1 MELVIRRVPNWDGTP
16 ESVLAHHGIKGQKWG
31 VRRYQNPDGSLT
43 SAGKVRYGSRGKYGS
58 FMDDYSS
65 KAKAYGQA
73 ARETASRYG
82 AAAKDTATRYGEAAR
97 TATNPDVI
105 ASRAQFATSNFDT
118 STRRAS
124 NLGET
129 GTGVRH
135 RSRLGSH
142 SSLSVSDDLS
152 SIKPAMRMK
161 GKDFCDNLLDKDV
174 QELRDREMVQ
184 IGRFYTE
191 KLYKGHGS
199 ESVSSSIHGLDSKAY
214 ARQGMSITG
223 GESGHYMSRGDTRN
237 IALNRVEQDRT
248 AEFVRRYRSGELN
261 SRINPSAER
270 KREVENKIDE
280 LNTRYNRLEDEAWDR
295 YTDPK
300 RKNLSKRW

>member
-1 MELVIRRVPNWDGTP
+1 METVIRRVPGWDGTK
-16 ESVLAHHGIKGQKWG
+16 ESTELYHHGIKGQKWG

-43 SAGKVRYGSRGKYGS
+43 SAGKARYRSSGKYGS
-58 FMDDYSS
+58 FMDEYSS

-82 AAAKDTATRYGEAAR
+82 AAAKDTATRYGEVAR
-97 TATNPDVI
+97 TATNSDVI

-129 GTGVRH
+129 GTGVRS

-152 SIKPAMRMK
+152 SIKPAMKMK

-174 QELRDREMVQ
+174 QELREREMVQ

-191 KLYKGHGS
+191 KLYQGIGGTDINSTNNMSGS
-199 ESVSSSIHGLDSKAY
+199 SRYY
-214 ARQGMSITG
+214 AKRGKSQTG
-223 GESGHYMSRGDTRN
+223 GESGYSMTDKRSTLRDRMLT
-237 IALNRVEQDRT
+237 RVEQDRE
-248 AEFVRRYRSGELN
+248 ADLRRL
-261 SRINPSAER
+261 R
-270 KREVENKIDE
+270 KTTPEGPARDYGRKEI
-280 LNTRYNRLEDEAWDR
+280 EDFYEQEYDDVWDR
-295 YTDPK
+295 YSDPK
-300 RKNLSKRW
+300 RKNLSKKW